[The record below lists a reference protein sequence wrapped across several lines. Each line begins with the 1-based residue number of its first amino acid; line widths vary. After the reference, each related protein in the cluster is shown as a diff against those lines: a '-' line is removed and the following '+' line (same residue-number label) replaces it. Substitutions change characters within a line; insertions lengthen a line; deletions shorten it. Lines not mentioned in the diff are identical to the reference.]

1 MLISCYISD
10 MEIPKEALPS
20 YYFEDSFDEGVD
32 DMDILNAAVEV
43 EKNLDLEVQKAT
55 NNIWALLNRCYI
67 FLSLPWIVLYI
78 VYPYILGSNSIAI
91 LNIIIIIINSL

>member
-1 MLISCYISD
+1 

-20 YYFEDSFDEGVD
+20 YYFEDRFDEGVD

-55 NNIWALLNRCYI
+55 NKI
-67 FLSLPWIVLYI
+67 
-78 VYPYILGSNSIAI
+78 
-91 LNIIIIIINSL
+91 

>member
-1 MLISCYISD
+1 
-10 MEIPKEALPS
+10 MEIPKETLPS
-20 YYFEDSFDEGVD
+20 YYFEDSFDEFDEGVD

-55 NNIWALLNRCYI
+55 NNIWALLNKCYI

-91 LNIIIIIINSL
+91 LNIIIIIIIINSL

>member
-1 MLISCYISD
+1 

-20 YYFEDSFDEGVD
+20 YYFEDSFDEDVD

-55 NNIWALLNRCYI
+55 NNI
-67 FLSLPWIVLYI
+67 
-78 VYPYILGSNSIAI
+78 
-91 LNIIIIIINSL
+91 